1 MRDARGA
8 LAGVTGMAFAA
19 SMLYTGFALGR
30 TLAFGRRRTPA
41 GTATPPVS
49 ILKPLHG
56 CEPLLADNLRSFC
69 RQDYPDYEVI
79 LGARD
84 PDDSALHVARQVAA
98 ESPERVS
105 IASAHATTPHYANPK
120 VDTLAALVPRAHGEI
135 LVFADSDMLVTPSYL
150 RAIVA
155 PFGDQRVG
163 AVTCLYRGR
172 PVEPTL
178 ASRLGAMANHQQFAP
193 SVLVAQALTGLRFGF
208 GATIAIR
215 RAVFDAVGG
224 LDAIGVHLADAARL
238 CALVVER
245 GLRVELSDYVVENLV
260 AEPSMAALLRH
271 ELRWARTH
279 RALEPA
285 GYAGLFLTFPI
296 ALALLY
302 CIAAPRRV
310 PALIGL
316 AAAFALRAAQAHAA
330 RTAFGAAELETLLI
344 PVRDLLGACVW
355 LAGFGSRP
363 VHWAGEALRIDRS
376 GTIVG

>member
-8 LAGVTGMAFAA
+8 LSVVTGIALAA
-19 SMLYTGFALGR
+19 SMFYTGFALGR
-30 TLAFGRRRTPA
+30 TLAFGRRRAAA
-41 GTATPPVS
+41 GAATRPGS

-56 CEPLLADNLRSFC
+56 SEPLLAMKLRSFC

-84 PDDSALHVARQVAA
+84 PDDSALHAAREVAA
-98 ESPERVS
+98 ESPQRVS
-105 IASAHATTPHYANPK
+105 LAWAEPGTPHYANPK
-120 VDTLAALVPRAHGEI
+120 VDTLAALLPHARGEI
-135 LVFADSDMLVTPSYL
+135 LVFADSDMLVTPGYL
-150 RAIVA
+150 HAIVA
-155 PFGDQRVG
+155 PFEDPGVG

-172 PVEPTL
+172 ALEPTV

-193 SVLVAQALTGLRFGF
+193 SVLVAQALMGVRFGF

-215 RAVFDAVGG
+215 RAVFDAIGG
-224 LDAIGVHLADAARL
+224 LDAIGAHLADDARL

-245 GLRVELSDYVVENLV
+245 GLRVELSNYVVENLV
-260 AEPSMAALLRH
+260 AEPSLGALLRH

-285 GYAGLFLTFPI
+285 GYAGLLLTFPI
-296 ALALLY
+296 ALALVHG
-302 CIAAPRRV
+302 IVTRRR

-316 AAAFALRAAQAHAA
+316 AAAYALRAALAQAA
-330 RTAFGAAELETLLI
+330 RTSFGAVERETWLI
-344 PVRDLLGACVW
+344 PARDLLGAGIW

-363 VHWAGEALRIDRS
+363 VRWADETLRIDRS